1 MAELIDGKAISM
13 QIKEEVKEAAKQLLA
28 EGKTV
33 TLAVIQ
39 VGDDPASAIYVG
51 NKKKACEYVGFHS
64 MSYELPEE
72 TTQEEIDYCLRELS
86 ALLPVL
92 RRYVR
97 R

>member
-13 QIKEEVKEAAKQLLA
+13 QIKEEVKEAAKQLLT

-64 MSYELPEE
+64 VSY
-72 TTQEEIDYCLRELS
+72 
-86 ALLPVL
+86 
-92 RRYVR
+92 
-97 R
+97 